1 MVKQPF
7 LASNDSFFGAFDEL
21 LAIFLGKKIVKI
33 TGGKSFFASFSNFLD
48 TLFNFVKKY
57 IIKWAMVFFNF
68 TVVNT
73 EEFC

>member
-7 LASNDSFFGAFDEL
+7 LASNDYFFGTFDEL
-21 LAIFLGKKIVKI
+21 LAIFLEKNRSKKRGEK
-33 TGGKSFFASFSNFLD
+33 GFLASFSNFLD
-48 TLFNFVKKY
+48 TQLNFVEVY
-57 IIKWAMVFFNF
+57 HQMAMVFFNF

>member
-7 LASNDSFFGAFDEL
+7 LASKDSFFGAFDEL
-21 LAIFLGKKIVKI
+21 LAIFVGKKYVKI
-33 TGGKSFFASFSNFLD
+33 SGENVFFASFSNFLD
-48 TLFNFVKKY
+48 TQLNFVEVY
-57 IIKWAMVFFNF
+57 HQMAMVFFNF